1 MDDQSGTAPVAA
13 GTTPVVPGIG
23 HAPAVWAAGLVRLR
37 VNGEPRSGVAEP
49 RTLLSDFLR
58 HELGLTGTHV
68 GCEQGACGSCA
79 VLVDGE
85 LTLSCLALAVQADG
99 CAVETVEG
107 IAHGSRLH
115 PLQQAFQLK
124 HGLQCGFCTPG
135 MLVAARAL
143 LAATPDPSEQQVREH
158 LSGNVC
164 RCTGYTGI
172 VDAVLEAARAL
183 RESGEPGA

>member
-1 MDDQSGTAPVAA
+1 M
-13 GTTPVVPGIG
+13 
-23 HAPAVWAAGLVRLR
+23 
-37 VNGEPRSGVAEP
+37 
-49 RTLLSDFLR
+49 
-58 HELGLTGTHV
+58 
-68 GCEQGACGSCA
+68 GCEQGACGSCT

-99 CAVETVEG
+99 CEVETVEG

-135 MLVAARAL
+135 MLIAARAL
-143 LAATPDPSEQQVREH
+143 LADSPDPSEQQVREH

-172 VDAVLEAARAL
+172 VEAVLEAARVL
-183 RESGEPGA
+183 REDRDAGA